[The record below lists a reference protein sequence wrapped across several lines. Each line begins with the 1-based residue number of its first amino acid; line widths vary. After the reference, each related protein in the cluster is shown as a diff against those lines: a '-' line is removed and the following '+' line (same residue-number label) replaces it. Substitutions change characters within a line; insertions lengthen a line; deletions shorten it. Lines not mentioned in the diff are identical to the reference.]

1 MREVKLYLEDIIECI
16 DLINEYILNKR
27 KSDLL
32 EDKKL
37 QDAIVRRIEIIGEAA
52 KNIPENLRKKYPEVE
67 WKRIAGTRDIIT
79 HAYFGID
86 DKTVWD
92 IVKKDLPDLKK
103 KIEIILAKYQD
114 EK

>member
-16 DLINEYILNKR
+16 DLINEYILNKG

-52 KNIPENLRKKYPEVE
+52 KNIPKSLKKKYPEVE
-67 WKRIAGTRDIIT
+67 WKMIAGTRDIIT

-86 DKTVWD
+86 DKTVG
-92 IVKKDLPDLKK
+92 ISSK
-103 KIEIILAKYQD
+103 KIYQI
-114 EK
+114 